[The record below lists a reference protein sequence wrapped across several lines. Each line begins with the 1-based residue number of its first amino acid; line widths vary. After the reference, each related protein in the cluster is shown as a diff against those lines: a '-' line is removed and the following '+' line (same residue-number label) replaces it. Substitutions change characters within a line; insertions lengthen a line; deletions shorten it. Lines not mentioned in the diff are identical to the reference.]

1 MIQKFEINESTFN
14 GYLSLPISGKG
25 NGLLLFHGW
34 WGLNDF
40 ILQTCDRLAQAG
52 FVALAPDYYRGKT
65 AETIERAKALK
76 KNFDR
81 KSTNKLVALAADFL
95 VSQSALSSPRIGSLG
110 FSLGASFAIE
120 AARRTSQFVNA
131 VVLFYGTGGGKF
143 DKTGAAFMGHFT
155 ENDDWGVHPKK
166 INALADRIRA
176 ANQEAKFYTYPNTEH
191 WFVETDRP
199 EYDQTASE
207 LAWQRTIEFLQD
219 QLA

>member
-1 MIQKFEINESTFN
+1 MIQEFEVNRSTFS
-14 GYLSLPISGKG
+14 GYLKLPISGTG
-25 NGLLLFHGW
+25 IGVLVFHGW

-40 ILQTCDRLAQAG
+40 ILHTCDQLAQVG

-65 AETIERAKALK
+65 AETIEEAKALK
-76 KNFDR
+76 QNLDR
-81 KSTNKLVALAADFL
+81 KAANKLVALAADFL

-110 FSLGASFAIE
+110 FSLGGSLAIE
-120 AARRTSQFVNA
+120 AARRRNQLVKA

-143 DKTGAAFMGHFT
+143 DKTEVAFMGHFA

-166 INALADRIRA
+166 INALANRIRSA
-176 ANQEAKFYTYPNTEH
+176 KQDAKFYTYPNTEH
-191 WFVETDRP
+191 WFAETNRP
-199 EYDQTASE
+199 EYDRIASE

>member
-1 MIQKFEINESTFN
+1 
-14 GYLSLPISGKG
+14 
-25 NGLLLFHGW
+25 
-34 WGLNDF
+34 
-40 ILQTCDRLAQAG
+40 
-52 FVALAPDYYRGKT
+52 
-65 AETIERAKALK
+65 
-76 KNFDR
+76 
-81 KSTNKLVALAADFL
+81 
-95 VSQSALSSPRIGSLG
+95 
-110 FSLGASFAIE
+110 
-120 AARRTSQFVNA
+120 